1 MSWLATFLELHNT
14 EDDMSVES
22 NNKDVTKSD
31 LRKFGLIMGGMFA
44 LIFGG
49 LFPWIF
55 EKTLETWP
63 IWPFIVLAVFWALA
77 LIIPESLRMVN
88 EVWIKVGN
96 VLGWI
101 NSRIILGIMFYLL
114 IFPIGLLLKVFGK
127 DAMNRKLDA
136 KSDSYR
142 RISKQRDRKHLERPF

>member
-1 MSWLATFLELHNT
+1 MNT
-14 EDDMSVES
+14 ETNTAE
-22 NNKDVTKSD
+22 VTKSD
-31 LRKFGLIMGGMFA
+31 LRKFGFIMGTMIA

-55 EKTLETWP
+55 DKTSETWP
-63 IWPFIVLAVFWALA
+63 LWPFIALA
-77 LIIPESLRMVN
+77 IFWILALVIPESLRKVN
-88 EVWIKVGN
+88 EIWLKIGN

-114 IFPIGLLLKVFGK
+114 IFPIGLLLKIFGK

-136 KSDSYR
+136 NSDTYR
-142 RISKQRDRKHLERPF
+142 RISKPRDRTHLEKPF